1 MQKRCRRD
9 NNSNLSAL
17 LATPFLVLFSRQGSL
32 AKGVTPQNV
41 AAVALLLVLCE
52 KPTYAAYVRKRER
65 PVWMDT
71 EPLPGSALG
80 GNL

>member
-1 MQKRCRRD
+1 MGLVCETMSRHARPARR
-9 NNSNLSAL
+9 S
-17 LATPFLVLFSRQGSL
+17 
-32 AKGVTPQNV
+32 GV
-41 AAVALLLVLCE
+41 LLVLCE
-52 KPTYAAYVRKRER
+52 KPTYAEQVSKKER